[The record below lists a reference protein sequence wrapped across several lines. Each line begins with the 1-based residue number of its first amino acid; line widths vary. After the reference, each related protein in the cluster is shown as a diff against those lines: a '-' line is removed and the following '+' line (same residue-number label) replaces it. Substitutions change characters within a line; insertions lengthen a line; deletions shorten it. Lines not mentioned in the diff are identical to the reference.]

1 MFAPGLYLRVLKL
14 FYSPPAT
21 GLNCHILLLW
31 KNIGKKIIT
40 HDKMA
45 AMTANMLSVCV
56 ALVIIC
62 VVHCHLVPEDENTR
76 QLGQVGS
83 GFLVCVLFFSFVFV
97 PGI

>member
-1 MFAPGLYLRVLKL
+1 
-14 FYSPPAT
+14 
-21 GLNCHILLLW
+21 
-31 KNIGKKIIT
+31 
-40 HDKMA
+40 MA

-83 GFLVCVLFFSFVFV
+83 GFLVCVLFFVFRFRSRYLRIFVCIDAV
-97 PGI
+97 I